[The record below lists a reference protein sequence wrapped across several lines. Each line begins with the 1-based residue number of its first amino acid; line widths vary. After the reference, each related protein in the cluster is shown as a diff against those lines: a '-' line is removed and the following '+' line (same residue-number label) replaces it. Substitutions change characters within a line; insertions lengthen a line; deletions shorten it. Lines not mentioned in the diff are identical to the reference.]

1 MNEGKIISICTYI
14 FQIKKESM
22 LLKTKEMKEGI
33 LHSNIRV
40 YSFFALNYI
49 LGCEITVANCKSEKV
64 TEKILE
70 TWLSIFLGVNVN
82 CCEKTKKS

>member
-1 MNEGKIISICTYI
+1 VNEGKKSVFVHIYFKS
-14 FQIKKESM
+14 KKESM

-70 TWLSIFLGVNVN
+70 T
-82 CCEKTKKS
+82 